1 MRPAAGGGHASR
13 VESQGVPSGAVKKTN
28 VYRCSLNWL
37 VIFVKTVYR
46 ALSSFQVS
54 GMGSY
59 NSACYGER
67 GGLVG
72 GGGCGTRGGGD
83 GAASGGRDLKSQV
96 SCGDGL
102 A

>member
-1 MRPAAGGGHASR
+1 MPRAWR
-13 VESQGVPSGAVKKTN
+13 VKESHRGRLKNKRLCV
-28 VYRCSLNWL
+28 RCSLNWL
-37 VIFVKTVYR
+37 GFENR
-46 ALSSFQVS
+46 LSRSISIFQVSS

-59 NSACYGER
+59 NSACNGER